1 MKDVLKMARFD
12 LITASSLTVPYVL
25 AFVGFSFVLA
35 LFGIPLGVFCF
46 AAPMAL
52 FGPAREAA
60 SGLEQRKIYGI
71 LPVRKSAVTRAAFW
85 ENTAMLMVGEGL
97 SLLFLLISDR
107 TELYSVFPNSVAEL
121 IVDLKS
127 GNNLSLGG
135 LCVTIALLSAYL
147 GILSAYLE
155 MESEIH
161 GHESDTKNIIIAL
174 SATGLIILAAV
185 ALVKKGVL
193 PPFGEWL
200 EPKTVSGKWLFAVTA
215 NIAAVVVCGLLCER
229 TVAKTADAEI

>member
-1 MKDVLKMARFD
+1 MKDILKMARFD
-12 LITASSLTVPYVL
+12 LITASSLTVPYVI
-25 AFVGFSFVLA
+25 AFVCFSFALA

-60 SGLEQRKIYGI
+60 AGLEQRKIYGI

-85 ENTAMLMVGEGL
+85 ENTSMLIVGEGL
-97 SLLFLLISDR
+97 SLLFLLISDNA
-107 TELYSVFPNSVAEL
+107 ELYRVFPGGAAEL
-121 IVDLKS
+121 IVYLKN
-127 GNNLSLGG
+127 GYKLSLSG

-161 GHESDTKNIIIAL
+161 GHESDTKNILIAL
-174 SATGLIILAAV
+174 SVTGLVILAAIV
-185 ALVKKGVL
+185 LVNKGVL
-193 PPFGEWL
+193 PPFSEWL
-200 EPKTVSGKWLFAVTA
+200 APKTVSGKLLYTVTA
-215 NIAAVVVCGLLCER
+215 NISAVAVCGLLCER
-229 TVAKTADAEI
+229 TVKKTADAEI

>member
-25 AFVGFSFVLA
+25 AFVGFSLVLA

-46 AAPMAL
+46 AAPMVL

-71 LPVRKSAVTRAAFW
+71 LPVRRSAVTRAAFW
-85 ENTAMLMVGEGL
+85 ENTAMLIVGEIL
-97 SLLFLLISDR
+97 SLLFLLISDC
-107 TELYSVFPNSVAEL
+107 TELYRVFPNGVAEL
-121 IVDLKS
+121 IADLKS
-127 GNNLSLGG
+127 EYNLSLGG

-174 SATGLIILAAV
+174 SVTGVVILAAI
-185 ALVKKGVL
+185 ALVKKGIL

-200 EPKTVSGKWLFAVTA
+200 EPKTVSGKCIFAVTA
-215 NIAAVVVCGLLCER
+215 NIAAVVTCGLLCER
-229 TVAKTADAEI
+229 TVTKTADAEI